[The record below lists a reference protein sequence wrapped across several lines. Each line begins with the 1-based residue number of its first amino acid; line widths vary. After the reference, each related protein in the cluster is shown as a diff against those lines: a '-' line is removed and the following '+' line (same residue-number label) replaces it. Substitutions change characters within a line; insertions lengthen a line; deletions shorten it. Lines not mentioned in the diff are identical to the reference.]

1 MGFSFRILQMA
12 ADDSTTAPTVDA
24 TETTNDQ
31 DQIDD
36 PTFGRKVFVGNMSFK
51 TNFKSLKEAFS
62 VAGTVEKVNV
72 ISRNGRRL
80 GFGFVQF
87 ETEEGAQAAVEKMNA
102 VDLDGREIKVELS
115 RSTKRQRK
123 KRPAAKKEKAKAAP
137 PPKKKK
143 PRRVRVRVPLEER
156 EESEDVVYVRNI
168 GEDVTEELLE
178 NLCKDFGVT
187 GVTIRNSYRRK
198 DGERPRFAFITVDPS
213 KQQAAVDF
221 LEGREIEGNTVE
233 ARKAF
238 KMIVYPDPEPEPEEA
253 QAEEAAVEAQE
264 TAKPKRKRKPRRK
277 PKTEGSESSP
287 AKEGE
292 AAEGSEAKPKRRRP
306 RKPKVKK
313 QVGEKSDSAETS
325 APAASE

>member
-1 MGFSFRILQMA
+1 MGFSFRILQMS

-87 ETEEGAQAAVEKMNA
+87 ETEEGAKAAVEKRNA

-123 KRPAAKKEKAKAAP
+123 KKPA
-137 PPKKKK
+137 KKKK
-143 PRRVRVRVPLEER
+143 
-156 EESEDVVYVRNI
+156 
-168 GEDVTEELLE
+168 
-178 NLCKDFGVT
+178 
-187 GVTIRNSYRRK
+187 
-198 DGERPRFAFITVDPS
+198 
-213 KQQAAVDF
+213 
-221 LEGREIEGNTVE
+221 
-233 ARKAF
+233 
-238 KMIVYPDPEPEPEEA
+238 
-253 QAEEAAVEAQE
+253 
-264 TAKPKRKRKPRRK
+264 
-277 PKTEGSESSP
+277 
-287 AKEGE
+287 
-292 AAEGSEAKPKRRRP
+292 
-306 RKPKVKK
+306 KK
-313 QVGEKSDSAETS
+313 KLPQKKKKKKKKK
-325 APAASE
+325 

>member
-87 ETEEGAQAAVEKMNA
+87 ETEEGAKAAVEKMNA

-123 KRPAAKKEKAKAAP
+123 KNQL
-137 PPKKKK
+137 KKKK
-143 PRRVRVRVPLEER
+143 QK
-156 EESEDVVYVRNI
+156 
-168 GEDVTEELLE
+168 LL
-178 NLCKDFGVT
+178 L
-187 GVTIRNSYRRK
+187 
-198 DGERPRFAFITVDPS
+198 
-213 KQQAAVDF
+213 Q
-221 LEGREIEGNTVE
+221 
-233 ARKAF
+233 
-238 KMIVYPDPEPEPEEA
+238 
-253 QAEEAAVEAQE
+253 
-264 TAKPKRKRKPRRK
+264 KRKSQKEFEFEFQW
-277 PKTEGSESSP
+277 KT
-287 AKEGE
+287 
-292 AAEGSEAKPKRRRP
+292 
-306 RKPKVKK
+306 
-313 QVGEKSDSAETS
+313 
-325 APAASE
+325 

>member
-80 GFGFVQF
+80 GFVQF
-87 ETEEGAQAAVEKMNA
+87 ETEEGAKAAVEKTNA

-178 NLCKDFGVT
+178 NLCK
-187 GVTIRNSYRRK
+187 
-198 DGERPRFAFITVDPS
+198 
-213 KQQAAVDF
+213 
-221 LEGREIEGNTVE
+221 
-233 ARKAF
+233 
-238 KMIVYPDPEPEPEEA
+238 
-253 QAEEAAVEAQE
+253 
-264 TAKPKRKRKPRRK
+264 
-277 PKTEGSESSP
+277 
-287 AKEGE
+287 
-292 AAEGSEAKPKRRRP
+292 
-306 RKPKVKK
+306 
-313 QVGEKSDSAETS
+313 
-325 APAASE
+325 